1 MKLRLTQCTVAT
13 VCIKCSG
20 AVGHLSTGEV
30 DKILTKQTSKAGK
43 SLFQSGIEP
52 RTVCEIYAN
61 LCQTILCPP
70 SLQFRRD
77 TLGVTELQRP
87 CSGAITWFLSP
98 SSGAITWPDWSYPP
112 NEPQL
117 AEVVNS
123 WHGLSQWPTA
133 AMPRI
138 RRNGKKGNQ
147 GEVQTTVEHEVPGD
161 MAAGSCSDL
170 DHGIHC
176 HAPKSRGPA
185 RAIKNMLMLI

>member
-77 TLGVTELQRP
+77 TLGVTERGRHCWQNLEPTQIDLWIFLAGETKRS
-87 CSGAITWFLSP
+87 CRVERSGMEW
-98 SSGAITWPDWSYPP
+98 SGKSLNRVACETQISKID
-112 NEPQL
+112 
-117 AEVVNS
+117 
-123 WHGLSQWPTA
+123 
-133 AMPRI
+133 I
-138 RRNGKKGNQ
+138 R
-147 GEVQTTVEHEVPGD
+147 H
-161 MAAGSCSDL
+161 
-170 DHGIHC
+170 
-176 HAPKSRGPA
+176 SRRGRQKPLENYSFQFA
-185 RAIKNMLMLI
+185 REL